1 MCIRDRSSSR
11 VKPAPRSNKPPGA
24 VPPGRSS
31 RFRGVTKHRWTG
43 RFEAHLWD
51 SASERKNVAPGGRQK
66 GKQVY
71 LGGYASE
78 EEAARA
84 YDKAAIKY
92 WGRAAHLNFSREDY
106 AADLP
111 EIESL
116 PVSALV
122 AQLRRRSSGF
132 SRGASTFRGVTRH
145 HQQGRWEARIGRVL
159 GEECVD
165 FFIFFYFFN

>member
-1 MCIRDRSSSR
+1 MNKQSR
-11 VKPAPRSNKPPGA
+11 MNERVRACWTTLPS
-24 VPPGRSS
+24 GRSS

-84 YDKAAIKY
+84 YDKAAIKF
-92 WGRAAHLNFSREDY
+92 WGDAAHLNFARDDY
-106 AADLP
+106 AGDVA
-111 EIESL
+111 EIQSL
-116 PVSALV
+116 PTNALI
-122 AQLRRRSSGF
+122 AQLRR
-132 SRGASTFRGVTRH
+132 
-145 HQQGRWEARIGRVL
+145 GR
-159 GEECVD
+159 
-165 FFIFFYFFN
+165 